1 MVGNILI
8 YLGVV
13 VGPTV
18 VFALVLK
25 LPRLVERMARRRMP
39 VAPGIPVEKLAADL
53 RRVHAALQRLAP
65 DAPVVRRRATSEA
78 YDALLAQA
86 CSAVEITHQL
96 DSVPRGIEREVER
109 LRVEEKL
116 REAGLVIP

>member
-13 VGPTV
+13 AGPTV
-18 VFALVLK
+18 VFALILR
-25 LPRLVERMARRRMP
+25 LPRLMERIARRREP
-39 VAPGIPVEKLAADL
+39 VAQGIPVEKLAADL
-53 RRVHAALQRLAP
+53 RRVHAALQQLAP
-65 DAPVVRRRATSEA
+65 GAPAVRRRATHQA
-78 YDALLAQA
+78 YDALLVQA
-86 CSAVEITHQL
+86 CTAVEVTHRF
-96 DSVPRGIEREVER
+96 DSAPQGIEREVER